1 MVEPLLI
8 QSLIIIAAC
17 VIAGGVLQRAGL
29 PPILGYLA
37 AGFALGPHALGVIGV
52 TDHTYFLAELGVVF
66 LMFTVGL
73 EFSLPAMFAARA
85 DVFGAGAL
93 QVTLTTLVAAGLA
106 ALLGAGPVAAVLIGG
121 AVAMSSTAVVL
132 KQLAEQG
139 ALATTPGR
147 LTVGLLLF
155 QDLATLPFLVM
166 IGAYAGGGDVQ
177 PLTLARHV
185 AVGGLTLAAAAVIG
199 RPLFRGALAWVARS
213 QSAELFLLVVLLLAL
228 GAAWVAGLAGLAA
241 PLGAFMAGVII
252 GESDFRHH
260 IADEVRPFR
269 DVLLGLFFVTVGMG
283 LDLGAAV
290 AAPLAVAGWLL
301 VFLILKPAVVLL
313 IGRVRR
319 WSREDSLRA
328 ALSIANGGEFG
339 LLLITQGV
347 AAALLPAALASP
359 LLVALVVSMGLAPI
373 LIAGSA
379 GFARR
384 LAGPGSV
391 QDHSR
396 LAASTDDLAE
406 HVILCGCGRI
416 GRPVAEALESAS
428 VPYVAVERDFD
439 SFRAARAGG
448 LRVLFADAGRGGV
461 LAAAGIRRARLVVLA
476 FRDEREA
483 ERILH
488 RSRID
493 APQALRLANALDE
506 EVATRLR
513 AAGADIVFPES
524 LAAGLGLAR
533 QSLLLSGLDQT
544 AAAGA
549 LAELRARLARF
560 PVAAVS
566 DRVDATEGG
575 RASHHG
581 PLQPT

>member
-17 VIAGGVLQRAGL
+17 VVAGGVLRRAGL

-37 AGFALGPHALGVIGV
+37 AGFALGPHALDIIGV
-52 TDHTYFLAELGVVF
+52 TDHTHFLAELGIIF

-73 EFSLPAMFAARA
+73 EFSLPAMFAARS

-93 QVTLTTLVAAGLA
+93 QVALTTLVAAGLA

-139 ALATTPGR
+139 ALATRPGR

-166 IGAYAGGGDVQ
+166 IGAYAGGGELQ
-177 PLTLARHV
+177 PLTLARHM
-185 AVGGLTLAAAAVIG
+185 AVGGLALAAAAVIG

-260 IADEVRPFR
+260 IEDEVRPFR
-269 DVLLGLFFVTVGMG
+269 DVLLGLFFVTVGME
-283 LDLGAAV
+283 LDLSAAV
-290 AAPLAVAGWLL
+290 AAPLAVAGWLVL
-301 VFLILKPAVVLL
+301 FLFVKPAVILL
-313 IGRVRR
+313 VGRVRR
-319 WSREDSLRA
+319 WAREDSLRT
-328 ALSIANGGEFG
+328 ALSMANGGEFG
-339 LLLITQGV
+339 LLLITQGLV
-347 AAALLPAALASP
+347 AALLPAALASP

-384 LAGPGSV
+384 FAGPESPR
-391 QDHSR
+391 DDAP
-396 LAASTDDLAE
+396 LAATGDLTD

-416 GRPVAEALESAS
+416 GRPVAAALEVAR
-428 VPYVAVERDFD
+428 VPYVAIEKDFVG
-439 SFRAARAGG
+439 FRAARADG
-448 LRVLFADAGRGGV
+448 LHVLFADAGRGTV
-461 LAAAGIRRARLVVLA
+461 LAAAGLSRARLVVLA
-476 FRDEREA
+476 FHDERDA

-488 RSRID
+488 RTRID
-493 APQALRLANALDE
+493 GPQAVRLANALDE

-513 AAGADIVFPES
+513 ASGADMVFPES
-524 LAAGLGLAR
+524 LAAGLGLAG
-533 QSLLLSGLDQT
+533 QSLLLCGLDQT
-544 AAAGA
+544 AAAGV
-549 LAELRARLARF
+549 LTELRERL
-560 PVAAVS
+560 
-566 DRVDATEGG
+566 G
-575 RASHHG
+575 RAPGASPSLEPSLATSG
-581 PLQPT
+581 NRE

>member
-8 QSLIIIAAC
+8 QSLIIIAGC
-17 VIAGGVLQRAGL
+17 VVAGGLLQRAGL

-52 TDHTYFLAELGVVF
+52 TDHTHFLAELGIIF

-73 EFSLPAMFAARA
+73 EFSLPAMFAARS

-93 QVTLTTLVAAGLA
+93 QVALTTLVAAGLA

-166 IGAYAGGGDVQ
+166 IGAYAGGGELQ
-177 PLTLARHV
+177 PLTLARHM
-185 AVGGLTLAAAAVIG
+185 AVGGLTLAAAAVVG

-260 IADEVRPFR
+260 IAEEVRPFR
-269 DVLLGLFFVTVGMG
+269 DVLMGLFFVTVGMG
-283 LDLGAAV
+283 LDLSAAV
-290 AAPLAVAGWLL
+290 AAPLAVAGWLVL
-301 VFLILKPAVVLL
+301 FLFIKPAVVLL
-313 IGRVRR
+313 VGRVRR
-319 WSREDSLRA
+319 WAREDSLRT
-328 ALSIANGGEFG
+328 ALSMANGGEFG
-339 LLLITQGV
+339 LLLITQGL

-384 LAGPGSV
+384 FAGPGSV

-428 VPYVAVERDFD
+428 VPYVAVERNFD

-461 LAAAGIRRARLVVLA
+461 MAAAGIRRARLVVLA

-549 LAELRARLARF
+549 LAELRARLARSR
-560 PVAAVS
+560 VAAAS
-566 DRVDATEGG
+566 DRGHATEDG

>member
-1 MVEPLLI
+1 LVEPLLI

-17 VIAGGVLQRAGL
+17 VVAGGVLQRAGL

-52 TDHTYFLAELGVVF
+52 TDHTHFLAELGVIF

-73 EFSLPAMFAARA
+73 EFSLPAMFAARS

-93 QVTLTTLVAAGLA
+93 QVTLTTLIAAGLA

-166 IGAYAGGGDVQ
+166 IGAYAGGGDLQ

-260 IADEVRPFR
+260 IEDEVRPFR

-283 LDLGAAV
+283 LDLSAAV
-290 AAPLAVAGWLL
+290 AAPLAVAGWL
-301 VFLILKPAVVLL
+301 VIFLILKPAVVLL
-313 IGRVRR
+313 IGHFRR
-319 WSREDSLRA
+319 WTREDSLRT
-328 ALSIANGGEFG
+328 ALSMANGGEFG
-339 LLLITQGV
+339 LLLVTQGL
-347 AAALLPAALASP
+347 AATLLPPVLAGP

-373 LIAGSA
+373 LTAGSA
-379 GFARR
+379 RFARR
-384 LAGPGSV
+384 FARPGSV
-391 QDHSR
+391 QDDAG
-396 LAASTDDLAE
+396 LAASTDDLTD

-416 GRPVAEALESAS
+416 GRPVAAALEVAR
-428 VPYVAVERDFD
+428 VPYVAVEKDFL
-439 SFRAARAGG
+439 SFRAARAHG
-448 LRVLFADAGRGGV
+448 LRVLFADAGRGTV
-461 LAAAGIRRARLVVLA
+461 LTAIGLSRARLVVLA
-476 FRDEREA
+476 FHDEREA
-483 ERILH
+483 GRILH
-488 RSRID
+488 RARAD
-493 APQALRLANALDE
+493 APQAVRLANALDE
-506 EVATRLR
+506 DVAARLR
-513 AAGADIVFPES
+513 GEGADMVFPES
-524 LAAGLGLAR
+524 LAAGLGLAG
-533 QSLLLSGLDQT
+533 QSLLLCGLDQT
-544 AAAGA
+544 AAAGV
-549 LAELRARLARF
+549 LAELRGRL
-560 PVAAVS
+560 
-566 DRVDATEGG
+566 G
-575 RASHHG
+575 RAGASQSLE
-581 PLQPT
+581 PLIATPGNGE